1 LFLIVL
7 VSLVGVIA
15 LIPYLILQ
23 LKGSGS
29 IFILGAAILQVPNK
43 LHQIITAPK
52 NISYSETL

>member
-23 LKGSGS
+23 LKGHRTVREIQFKDGKMSGDEDR
-29 IFILGAAILQVPNK
+29 IMFIKAKVGGFSK
-43 LHQIITAPK
+43 
-52 NISYSETL
+52 